1 MSNSDDVAA
10 DGCLHVFD
18 MDGTLLRSTAT
29 VELARQMGRHEAGQ
43 EIERLWGEGNITDTD
58 FWRTLLDICQDATA
72 ADFHAAFHNAPW
84 MEGIAETFSDIR
96 SRGETVI
103 VISQS
108 PTFFVRMLELWGAHE
123 TYGSTVEPGVPLS
136 DAATLMPEAKVAI
149 TEAALAARSLGP
161 NDCVVYGD
169 SSSDMDLFTSFSR
182 TVGVNPSPTLGALAA
197 THYVGTDIREAYAL
211 GRKLIG
217 TEDKKQTK

>member
-1 MSNSDDVAA
+1 MSISTKPGTAA
-10 DGCLHVFD
+10 CLHVFD

-29 VELARQMGRHEAGQ
+29 IELARQMGRLDIGE

-58 FWRTLLDICQDATA
+58 FWTNLLGICRDATT

-84 MEGIAETFSDIR
+84 MEGIAETFADIHA
-96 SRGETVI
+96 RGEAVI

-123 TYGSTVEPGVPLS
+123 TYGSAVEPGVPLS
-136 DAATLMPEAKVAI
+136 DTATLMPEAKVTI
-149 TEAALAARSLGP
+149 TEAALTARNL
-161 NDCVVYGD
+161 NAHDCVIYGD
-169 SSSDMDLFTSFSR
+169 SSSDMDLFRTFSR
-182 TVGVNPSPTLGALAA
+182 TVGVNPSPSLGALAA

-211 GRKLIG
+211 GRQLIG
-217 TEDKKQTK
+217 TADRQKPK